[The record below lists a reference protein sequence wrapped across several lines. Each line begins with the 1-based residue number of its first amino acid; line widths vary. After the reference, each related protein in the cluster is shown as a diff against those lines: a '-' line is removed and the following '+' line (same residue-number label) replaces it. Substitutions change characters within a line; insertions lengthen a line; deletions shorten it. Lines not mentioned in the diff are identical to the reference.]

1 MWKKKIILLF
11 PMLLCVTLFCAC
23 GEEAENQYIV
33 PEWEDAYK
41 EIVCNMESY
50 LADPYVLRQELKQ
63 VNSDSYIDYIGIHD
77 FDNDGVPELMIGDIV
92 SIGIFTYEDGM
103 VKKIADLYEP
113 EDWGGINGV
122 HYRENTI
129 ILVNNGS
136 DGSCYVCLSYHAGEY
151 VTGVFDEYN
160 PDTATVNGKEVTE
173 EEFKMRFD
181 LAGLSRDS
189 SIPRS
194 RMKKEDGIVTALV
207 IDAIRQEDEYI
218 LIEDLDFGAIKW

>member
-1 MWKKKIILLF
+1 MVCSLQIYHEGLGHPAYEEPKQYDIRDINSIMKNYAAGWKAFENPRHF
-11 PMLLCVTLFCAC
+11 P
-23 GEEAENQYIV
+23 
-33 PEWEDAYK
+33 P
-41 EIVCNMESY
+41 
-50 LADPYVLRQELKQ
+50 PYNRQKGWKRVEPPD
-63 VNSDSYIDYIGIHD
+63 NGGHIGIHD
-77 FDNDGVPELMIGDIV
+77 FDDDGVPELMIGDGV

-103 VKKIADLYEP
+103 AKKIADLYEP
-113 EDWGGINGV
+113 EVWGCINGA

-136 DGSCYVCLSYHAGEY
+136 DGSCYVCLSYHDGEY

-173 EEFKMRFD
+173 EEFKKWFD
-181 LAGLSRDS
+181 IAGLSRDS

-194 RMKKEDGIVTALV
+194 RMKKEDGIATILV

-218 LIEDLDFGAIKW
+218 LIKDLDFGAIKW